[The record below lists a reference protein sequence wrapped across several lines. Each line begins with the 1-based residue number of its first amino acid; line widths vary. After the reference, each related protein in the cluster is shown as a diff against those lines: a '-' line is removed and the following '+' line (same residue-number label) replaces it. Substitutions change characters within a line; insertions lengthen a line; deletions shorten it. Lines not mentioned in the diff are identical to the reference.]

1 MLQSLS
7 IQNFA
12 LIEKAE
18 LHFSNGFI
26 TITGETGSGKSIL
39 LGALNL
45 ILGNRA
51 DYSVI
56 RDPEQ
61 KTIVEAHFQ
70 ISSDLIN
77 WFEANE
83 IDFDKDLVIRREI
96 AANGKSRAFI
106 NDSLVQLNQLSE
118 LTEQLIYIHSQH
130 ETLAIR
136 KPAFQFDLIDSFGN
150 HSQFAQEVRLMVLE
164 LNKLKATYSKLKAN
178 KSESTREIEFAQFQL
193 NELDGL
199 ELDKYNFEELEEEL
213 NRYDK
218 LDELKTTYSSIIQA
232 LDNENGVLDTI
243 RVVKAIVEKWKH
255 SDAKLAE
262 FSQRIE
268 SSFYELQDV
277 SSEAQ
282 SQLESLEMNPERFEF
297 LTSRLDKYNSCLSK
311 NGCRN
316 QEELQIRYK
325 ELENLVASLDA
336 SDERLQELEK
346 EIQLKETTAKNKAN
360 ELFEK
365 RVKSSKELKNYLL
378 NLLSDLKLQSAK
390 IDFELIQ
397 LNELD
402 TNGGMS
408 IQLLFSAN
416 EGMELRPIEK
426 TASGGE
432 LSRLMLAIQA
442 TMSEKKSLPTLILDE
457 IDTGVSG
464 EVALRIGQLLQKMGK
479 SIQVFAITHLPQV
492 AAKGQSHL
500 EVRKSTVEG
509 KTLTQISQLDSSERI
524 DAIAKLMSGE
534 TITLIAQQNAQQLL
548 EI

>member
-70 ISSDLIN
+70 ISTELTN

-83 IDFDKDLVIRREI
+83 IDFEKELVIRREI

-106 NDSLVQLNQLSE
+106 NDSLVQLNQLSD

-150 HSQFAQEVRLMVLE
+150 HSELAQDVKTMVLE
-164 LNKLKATYSKLKAN
+164 LNKLKSSFLKLKAN

-193 NELDGL
+193 NELDAL

-243 RVVKAIVEKWKH
+243 RIVKAIVEKWKH

-282 SQLESLEMNPERFEF
+282 SQLESLEMDPERFDF

-316 QEELQIRYK
+316 QQELLARYN

-336 SDERLQELEK
+336 SDERLEELEK
-346 EIQLKETTAKNKAN
+346 EIQLKESIAKNKSN
-360 ELFEK
+360 ELYEK
-365 RVKSSKELKNYLL
+365 RTKSSKELKSYLL
-378 NLLSDLKLQSAK
+378 KLLVDLKLQSAK
-390 IDFELIQ
+390 IDFDLIQ

-464 EVALRIGQLLQKMGK
+464 EVALRIGQLLQQMGK

-500 EVRKSTVEG
+500 EVRKSTVGG

-534 TITLIAQQNAQQLL
+534 TITPIAQQNAQQLL

>member
-70 ISSDLIN
+70 ISNELIS
-77 WFEANE
+77 WFESND
-83 IDFDKDLVIRREI
+83 IDFEQELVIRREI

-136 KPAFQFDLIDSFGN
+136 KPAFQFDLIDSFGG
-150 HSQFAQEVRLMVLE
+150 HSDLAQKVRIQVLE
-164 LNKLKATYSKLKAN
+164 LNKLKSNFTKLKAN
-178 KSESTREIEFAQFQL
+178 KTESTRELEFAQFQL
-193 NELDGL
+193 SELESL
-199 ELDKYNFEELEEEL
+199 ELEKYNFEELEEEL
-213 NRYDK
+213 NRFDK

-243 RVVKAIVEKWKH
+243 RIVKAIVEKWKH

-277 SSEAQ
+277 SAEAQ
-282 SQLESLEMNPERFEF
+282 NQLENLEMNPERFEF
-297 LTSRLDKYNSCLSK
+297 LTSKLDKYNSCLSK
-311 NGCRN
+311 NGCKS
-316 QEELQIRYK
+316 QAELQIRYD
-325 ELENLVASLDA
+325 ELVKLVSTLDA
-336 SDERLQELEK
+336 SDERLIELEK
-346 EIQLKETTAKNKAN
+346 EISIKENEAKLKAN
-360 ELFEK
+360 QLFEK
-365 RVKSSKELKNYLL
+365 RKTSANELKKHLL
-378 NLLSDLKLQSAK
+378 KLLSDLKLQSAK
-390 IDFELIQ
+390 LDFDLIQ

-402 TNGGMS
+402 PNGGMT

-416 EGMELRPIEK
+416 DGMDLRPIEK

-464 EVALRIGQLLQKMGK
+464 EVALRIGQLLQKMGQ

-500 EVRKSTVEG
+500 EVRKTTVGG
-509 KTLTQISQLDSSERI
+509 KTITKISQLEANERV

>member
-1 MLQSLS
+1 
-7 IQNFA
+7 
-12 LIEKAE
+12 
-18 LHFSNGFI
+18 
-26 TITGETGSGKSIL
+26 
-39 LGALNL
+39 
-45 ILGNRA
+45 
-51 DYSVI
+51 
-56 RDPEQ
+56 
-61 KTIVEAHFQ
+61 
-70 ISSDLIN
+70 
-77 WFEANE
+77 
-83 IDFDKDLVIRREI
+83 
-96 AANGKSRAFI
+96 
-106 NDSLVQLNQLSE
+106 
-118 LTEQLIYIHSQH
+118 
-130 ETLAIR
+130 
-136 KPAFQFDLIDSFGN
+136 
-150 HSQFAQEVRLMVLE
+150 
-164 LNKLKATYSKLKAN
+164 
-178 KSESTREIEFAQFQL
+178 
-193 NELDGL
+193 
-199 ELDKYNFEELEEEL
+199 
-213 NRYDK
+213 
-218 LDELKTTYSSIIQA
+218 
-232 LDNENGVLDTI
+232 
-243 RVVKAIVEKWKH
+243 
-255 SDAKLAE
+255 
-262 FSQRIE
+262 
-268 SSFYELQDV
+268 
-277 SSEAQ
+277 
-282 SQLESLEMNPERFEF
+282 
-297 LTSRLDKYNSCLSK
+297 LSK

-346 EIQLKETTAKNKAN
+346 EIQLKGTTAKNKAN